1 MLWAMVSVA
10 CIGVLLGL
18 RLRVA
23 SVLAASL
30 LLAVVSTALLPLL
43 AKWSLLKMAGFLF
56 ALCSML
62 QCGYLAG
69 AIIAFSKK
77 RARAAVNLELPR
89 VGRQARNE
97 VPGIR

>member
-1 MLWAMVSVA
+1 MLWAIVSVG

-18 RLRVA
+18 WLRVA

-43 AKWSLLKMAGFLF
+43 AEWSLLKMAGFIF
-56 ALCSML
+56 ALSSVL

-69 AIIAFSKK
+69 AIIAFSKM
-77 RARAAVNLELPR
+77 RARSAVNVDLPT

-97 VPGIR
+97 LPGIR

>member
-1 MLWAMVSVA
+1 MLWAIVSVA

-30 LLAVVSTALLPLL
+30 LLAVVSTAVLPLF
-43 AKWSLLKMAGFLF
+43 AEWSLLKMAGFLF
-56 ALCSML
+56 ALFSLL

-69 AIIAFSKK
+69 AVIASSKR
-77 RARAAVNLELPR
+77 RARSADNVDLPP

-97 VPGIR
+97 LPGIR

>member
-1 MLWAMVSVA
+1 MLWAIVGVT

-43 AKWSLLKMAGFLF
+43 AEWSLLKMAGFIF
-56 ALCSML
+56 ALFSVL

-77 RARAAVNLELPR
+77 RSRSALTIDLPP

-97 VPGIR
+97 LPGIR